1 MLFILLILK
10 VSSLEPEKLKISN
23 TQQECVSNISKT
35 KDYLRMHLA
44 LISSIIAICMAMGVM
59 FIRLKAAKKP
69 ATLKKIVLPPIFMS
83 TGASM
88 YLLPEFRLTTSEI
101 VEAVLVG
108 LFFSIFLI
116 KTSKFEIR
124 EQDIYL
130 KRSKSFIFILI
141 GLIVVR
147 FAFKSYLSQ
156 TIHLGQLSGMF
167 FLLAFSMIVS
177 WRIAMYRSFMK
188 LKKEMEKQDDS
199 HN

>member
-1 MLFILLILK
+1 
-10 VSSLEPEKLKISN
+10 
-23 TQQECVSNISKT
+23 
-35 KDYLRMHLA
+35 
-44 LISSIIAICMAMGVM
+44 MAMVVM

-83 TGASM
+83 TGALM

-101 VEAVLVG
+101 IEAVLVG

-130 KRSKSFIFILI
+130 QRSKAFIFILI

-147 FAFKSYLSQ
+147 LAFKSYLSQ

-167 FLLAFSMIVS
+167 FLLSFSMIVS

-188 LKKEMEKQDDS
+188 LKKEMVMEKQGDS